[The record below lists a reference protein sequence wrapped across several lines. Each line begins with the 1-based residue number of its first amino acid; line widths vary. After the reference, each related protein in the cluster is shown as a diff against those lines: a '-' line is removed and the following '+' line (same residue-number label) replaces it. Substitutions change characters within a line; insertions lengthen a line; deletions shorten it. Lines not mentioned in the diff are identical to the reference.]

1 MTGSAD
7 LVHGICGF
15 GIDGATLVPS
25 LAKGIP
31 EASILEGRRVE
42 LHVFN
47 GAAEAAAFAAG
58 VTRAARNGLHAS
70 AGRSG
75 AERVVALD
83 VSEPD
88 RPAPQRFADS
98 VDLVDHG
105 GLELQRTSSVWWSMR
120 NSLPEGL
127 ALDISPDG
135 ATVELDVGSRRF
147 ALSNE
152 WGDVTA
158 STTYRASDRR
168 VSTALMCNWPTSGLD
183 FDAVDKVLR
192 VRIPADAFAAR
203 AAILPE
209 VGRLVADEESRDEF
223 ATVIERIR
231 RDPAHCRIVELML
244 EGWRLSSFDG
254 SVVLVPPEG
263 SERRL
268 RPVAGSLLRRLIDAD
283 MIRTPREASRPGV
296 RRNFSY
302 EVGPLSGTAVRTQP
316 KTAE

>member
-1 MTGSAD
+1 VTGSAD

-15 GIDGATLVPS
+15 GIDGGTLVPS
-25 LAKGIP
+25 LGEGIP
-31 EASILEGRRVE
+31 EASVMEGRRLE
-42 LHVFN
+42 LHVFSS
-47 GAAEAAAFAAG
+47 AVEAAAFSAG
-58 VTRAARNGLHAS
+58 VTRAARNGLHAVV
-70 AGRSG
+70 GRNG

-88 RPAPQRFADS
+88 RPAPQHFADS
-98 VDLVDHG
+98 VDPVDHG
-105 GLELQRTSSVWWSMR
+105 GLALQTASAGWWSLRTS
-120 NSLPEGL
+120 LPDGL
-127 ALDISPDG
+127 ALDISSDG
-135 ATVELDVGSRRF
+135 ATVELDAGTRRF
-147 ALSNE
+147 TLSNE
-152 WGDVTA
+152 WGDVVA

-192 VRIPADAFAAR
+192 VRIPTDAFANR
-203 AAILPE
+203 AGILSE

-223 ATVIERIR
+223 ATVVERIR

-268 RPVAGSLLRRLIDAD
+268 RPVARAHIQRLVDAD
-283 MIRTPREASRPGV
+283 MIRTPLEASRPGL

-302 EVGPLSGTAVRTQP
+302 EVGPLSGTAVRAQP
-316 KTAE
+316 RAVE